1 MKSLK
6 KWAIYF
12 AVYVLMSIG
21 AVMAVQ
27 HSVWYMIP
35 SILTISLGCGLM
47 EYYAK
52 NYDKFK

>member
-1 MKSLK
+1 MKILK
-6 KWAIYF
+6 TWAIYL
-12 AVYVLMSIG
+12 AIYVLMSIG

-35 SILTISLGCGLM
+35 SILLISLGYGLI

>member
-6 KWAIYF
+6 KLAIYF
-12 AVYVLMSIG
+12 AVYVLMRIG

>member
-1 MKSLK
+1 MKILK
-6 KWAIYF
+6 KLAIYL
-12 AVYVLMSIG
+12 AVYVLMRIG

-27 HSVWYMIP
+27 HSVWCMIP
-35 SILTISLGCGLM
+35 SIIIISLGYGLM

>member
-1 MKSLK
+1 MKILK
-6 KWAIYF
+6 KLAIYF

-27 HSVWYMIP
+27 HSVWCMIP
-35 SILTISLGCGLM
+35 SIIIISLGCGLM

>member
-1 MKSLK
+1 MKKLK
-6 KWAIYF
+6 KCAIYF
-12 AVYVLMSIG
+12 AVYVSMSIG

-27 HSVWYMIP
+27 HSVWYIIP
-35 SILTISLGCGLM
+35 SIITISLGCGLM

>member
-21 AVMAVQ
+21 AIMAVQ

-35 SILTISLGCGLM
+35 SILTVSLGFGLM

>member
-21 AVMAVQ
+21 AVMAIQ

>member
-6 KWAIYF
+6 KGAIYF
-12 AVYVLMSIG
+12 AVYELMSIG

-35 SILTISLGCGLM
+35 SILTISLGCGLV